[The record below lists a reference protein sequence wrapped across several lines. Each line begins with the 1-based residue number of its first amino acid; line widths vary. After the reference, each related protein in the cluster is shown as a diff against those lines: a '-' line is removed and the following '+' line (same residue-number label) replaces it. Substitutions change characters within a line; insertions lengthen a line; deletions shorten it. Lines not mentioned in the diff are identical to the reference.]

1 MIGKHICFC
10 GLDGAGKTTQAK
22 YLKQY
27 YEGIKQ
33 ECEIIHG
40 FKPGK
45 NNEAL
50 KIYAKKNGDKF
61 REAYPATIRSISYL
75 CDIHE
80 NYFDKIFPKLQSGCN
95 VISDKY
101 VMDSIVNAP
110 LLGANAKIIEDF
122 ATVIPNPDI
131 YICLLVEPEEAYHR
145 TKLRGGQDSES
156 KKNSLDFMR
165 HTYQIYKGL
174 EDKYSNVVCVDGID
188 DEKKVSIKIIKILSS
203 RSLI

>member
-1 MIGKHICFC
+1 MTGKHICFC

-27 YEGIKQ
+27 YESIKQ

-45 NNEAL
+45 YNEAL
-50 KIYAKKNGDKF
+50 KTYAKKNGDKF

-75 CDIHE
+75 CDMHE
-80 NYFDKIFPKLQSGCN
+80 NYYDKIFAKLQVGCN

-101 VMDSIVNAP
+101 VMDSVVNAP
-110 LLGANAKIIEDF
+110 LLEANPKIIEDF
-122 ATVIPNPDI
+122 AAVIPNPDI
-131 YICLLVEPEEAYHR
+131 YICLLVEPEEAYR
-145 TKLRGGQDSES
+145 RMKLRGGQDSES

-174 EDKYSNVVCVDGID
+174 ENKYLNLVCVDGMD
-188 DEKKVSIKIIKILSS
+188 DEKKVSTSIIDILSLKN
-203 RSLI
+203 LI

>member
-1 MIGKHICFC
+1 MKGKHICFC
-10 GLDGAGKTTQAK
+10 GLDGAGKTTQAN

-27 YEGIKQ
+27 YQNIKQ

-45 NNEAL
+45 YNQSL
-50 KIYAKKNGDKF
+50 KEYAKKNGNKF
-61 REAYPATIRSISYL
+61 TEAYPATIRSISYL

-80 NYFDKIFPKLQSGCN
+80 IYFNKIFPILQEGCN

-110 LLGANAKIIEDF
+110 LLEANPKIIEDF
-122 ATVIPNPDI
+122 ASVIPDPDI
-131 YICLLVEPEEAYHR
+131 YICLLVEPEDAYR
-145 TKLRGGQDSES
+145 RMKLRGGQNSES
-156 KKNSLDFMR
+156 KKNNLDFMK

-174 EDKYSNVVCVDGID
+174 EHKYSNVVCVDGGD
-188 DEKKVSIKIIKILSS
+188 DEKKVSMKIIKILSL
-203 RSLI
+203 RRLI